1 MPDTCFF
8 VLYEY
13 IQRYEKYNDHKKL
26 YNTTFRRNGGVEME
40 AMMRNFFQFLAKN
53 KRMNKWATKY
63 GWHVGAQRFV
73 AGESIEQAI
82 IQVKKLNEDGRV
94 ATLDHLGEF
103 VTGEEEA
110 RQFTYMC
117 LKALDAMIAAK
128 VSSHLSVKLTSLG
141 LDISEELCHDNMEKI
156 LLKAREHQIFIR
168 IDMEDYPHCQPA
180 IDMFKQLRK
189 TFDHVGLVL
198 QAYLYRTEKDL
209 EELAEIAANVRL
221 VKGAYKESADV
232 AFPKKA
238 DVDENY
244 LKLIKQHLLNGQYTA
259 VATHDEQIIQKVKEF
274 VAENEIKTERFEFQ
288 MLYGIREDVQKKL
301 VDEGYKV
308 RVYVPYGTDWFG
320 YYMRRLSERPANVWF
335 ILKNSFK

>member
-1 MPDTCFF
+1 MDLLLLRAPFTLPNHVEWALSELC
-8 VLYEY
+8 
-13 IQRYEKYNDHKKL
+13 NA
-26 YNTTFRRNGGVEME
+26 TFRRKGGVEMDV
-40 AMMRNFFQFLAKN
+40 MMRNFFQFLAKN
-53 KRMNKWATKY
+53 KRINKWATKY

-82 IQVKKLNEDGRV
+82 VMVKKLNEDGRV

-117 LKALDAMIAAK
+117 QKALEAIVEAK

-141 LDISEELCHDNMEKI
+141 LDISEELCLNNMEKI
-156 LLKAREHQIFIR
+156 LYKAGKHQIFVR
-168 IDMEDYPHCQPA
+168 IDMEDYAHCQQA
-180 IDMFKQLRK
+180 INMFKQLRK
-189 TFDHVGLVL
+189 THENVGLVM

-209 EELAEIAANVRL
+209 EELAEIATNIRF
-221 VKGAYKESADV
+221 VKGAYKESAEV
-232 AFPKKA
+232 AFPQKN

-244 LKLIKQHLLNGQYTA
+244 LKLIKQHLLNGRYA
-259 VATHDEQIIQKVKEF
+259 AIATHDEQIIHKVKEF
-274 VAENEIKTERFEFQ
+274 IAEKEIKREQFEFQ
-288 MLYGIREDVQKKL
+288 MLYGIREDLQKKL

-320 YYMRRLSERPANVWF
+320 YYMRRLAERPANVWF
-335 ILKNSFK
+335 VIKNSFK